1 MTYTVGEMAKL
12 LGLPP
17 STLRYYD
24 KEGLLPFV
32 ARSSGGMRI
41 FHDKDYAWLQTI
53 GCLKKTGMPL
63 KEIRT
68 YLHLALE
75 GDGTMDARLEMLQRQ
90 RQAVLAQV
98 AQLQQTLATLDAK
111 CWYYTA
117 AKEAGTP
124 ARDLPLEAIPP
135 QHRQAWLALFQPPEA
150 SAP

>member
-1 MTYTVGEMAKL
+1 
-12 LGLPP
+12 
-17 STLRYYD
+17 
-24 KEGLLPFV
+24 
-32 ARSSGGMRI
+32 MRI

-75 GDGTMDARLEMLQRQ
+75 GDGTMDAAWRCSAAAPGRSGPGGP
-90 RQAVLAQV
+90 APADP
-98 AQLQQTLATLDAK
+98 ATLDAK
-111 CWYYTA
+111 CWYYAA
-117 AKEAGTP
+117 AKETGTP